1 MDRPIAWSAVADWA
15 DARETGER
23 RALFDW
29 QVWITWRDGTSQ
41 RQERVRP
48 MNEGEARCNL
58 TEAPDGPRPLVC
70 GLPEGHSGPHVA
82 ISGYDENVL
91 IAP

>member
-1 MDRPIAWSAVADWA
+1 VDRPIAWSAVADWA

-58 TEAPDGPRPLVC
+58 TRPQTVHARWC
-70 GLPEGHSGPHVA
+70 AVSQKVTV
-82 ISGYDENVL
+82 DRM
-91 IAP
+91 